1 MPKQKLTT
9 VFLLLTIVFG
19 VSAQVKFNN
28 FDENNQRHGPWKKY
42 YDGTKL
48 VRYEGTFSHG
58 EEVGTFKFYKKLGK
72 INYLAAT
79 KEFNEDGTVQVIY
92 YSLGKKVISEG
103 KMVGEKLIGNWLYYH
118 KDSDQVMTSE
128 TYDEQGILHGVKQ
141 IYYPHGQLTQEV
153 NYVHGK
159 RENIELY
166 YAENGTIIKK
176 YHYENDQL
184 HGLATHFND
193 RGDKI
198 LEGTYKRDKRT
209 GLWKWYQNG
218 RVVKE
223 KDYTYIPKFKKKQ

>member
-1 MPKQKLTT
+1 MSKQKLTT
-9 VFLLLTIVFG
+9 VFLLFIIVFG
-19 VSAQVKFNN
+19 VSAQGKFNK
-28 FDENNQRHGPWKKY
+28 FDENDQRHGPWKKY

-58 EEVGTFKFYKKLGK
+58 QEVGIFKFYKRLGK

-79 KEFNEDGTVQVIY
+79 KEFNKDGTVQVIY
-92 YSLGKKVISEG
+92 YSLGKKVISKG
-103 KMVGEKLIGNWLYYH
+103 KMVGENLIGKWVYYH

-128 TYDEQGILHGVKQ
+128 TYDDEGTLHGVKQ
-141 IYYPHGQLTQEV
+141 IYYPHGQLAQEV
-153 NYVHGK
+153 IYVHGK

-166 YAENGTIIKK
+166 FAENGTVIKK

-184 HGLATHFND
+184 HGLAKHFND

-218 RVVKE
+218 RIIKE